1 MFHQFLI
8 FKIPVLIFAIFVG
21 VWYPIK
27 TPFWLRKI
35 YPQLIWHKCRENKF
49 IYLTFDDGPVPDVTP
64 NILNILK
71 TYNIQATFFCVG
83 ENIKKHP
90 EVFEQV
96 LQDGHVIGNHT
107 YHHLKGWQ
115 HAVHAYIKD
124 VDQCNEFT
132 QSTLFRPPYGRGT
145 RAQYKA
151 LKKEYSIIMW
161 DIMSGDFDVN
171 ISPDQCLNNVIKHTR
186 NGSIV
191 VFHDNIKA
199 VPRVLYALPRA
210 IEYWINEGYSFKTL

>member
-1 MFHQFLI
+1 MFHHSLFL
-8 FKIPVLIFAIFVG
+8 KIPVNIFAIFVR

-35 YPQLIWHKCRENKF
+35 YPQLIWHKCRKDKS
-49 IYLTFDDGPVPDVTP
+49 IYLTFDDGPIPDVTP

-71 TYNIQATFFCVG
+71 EHNIQATFFCVG

-90 EVFEQV
+90 LVFEQI
-96 LQDGHVIGNHT
+96 LQDGHAIGNHT
-107 YHHLKGWQ
+107 YHHLNGWKNSTD
-115 HAVHAYIKD
+115 AYIKD
-124 VDQCNEFT
+124 VSQCNEFT

-151 LKKEYSIIMW
+151 LRKEYSIIMW
-161 DIMSGDFDVN
+161 DIMSGDFDVKL
-171 ISPDQCLNNVIKHTR
+171 SPDQCLKNVIKHTT

-210 IEYWINEGYSFKTL
+210 IEYWIKEGYSFKTL